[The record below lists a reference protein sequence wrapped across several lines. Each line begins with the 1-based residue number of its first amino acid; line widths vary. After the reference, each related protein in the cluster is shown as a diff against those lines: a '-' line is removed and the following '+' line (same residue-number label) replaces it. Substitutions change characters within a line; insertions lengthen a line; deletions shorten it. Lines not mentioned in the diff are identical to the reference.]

1 MSPHLGLQ
9 RIMIPSAQISSL
21 TTGSVTLPSARGAFV
36 QPEAGYWGRNDL
48 NGAQIG
54 KLSFISE
61 TTSTSSA
68 TTSTNNASYGGVANS
83 GTAGYYLGGYYAGPN
98 RRSVIDKIIFAT
110 DTRSSITNLPT
121 AVNGVT
127 AFANQGTAAYKPGGT
142 NQSVNPINEIAK
154 ILFSNDTVSTLG
166 ATISEAREAQGS
178 FGNKS
183 VAGYVIGGTTPAVGG
198 ASQRGDKLTFS
209 TETNANLGSFISPK
223 KRYLMSFNNDAVAGY
238 SAGGDDNATA
248 YATIL
253 KVAYSSDTLSTVSAT
268 LSVATSN
275 GMAGCAYVGV
285 AGYGNVGSGQ
295 TLNKFTF
302 SNETISTLASSLP
315 ATISAGI
322 AFGNS
327 GSY

>member
-1 MSPHLGLQ
+1 MAPHLGLQ
-9 RIMIPSAQISSL
+9 RIMIPSAQVSSL

-36 QPEAGYWGRNDL
+36 QPEAGYWGRTDNA
-48 NGAQIG
+48 GAQIG
-54 KLSFISE
+54 KLNFISE

-68 TTSTNNASYGGVANS
+68 TTSTNNSSYGGVANS

-110 DTRSSITNLPT
+110 DTRSSISTLPT

-127 AFANQGTAAYKPGGT
+127 GFANQGTAAYKPGGT
-142 NQSVNPINEIAK
+142 NQSVTPINEIAK
-154 ILFSNDTVSTLG
+154 IEFSNDAVSTLG

-198 ASQRGDKLTFS
+198 ASQRGDKFTFS
-209 TETNANLGSFISPK
+209 TETNSSLGSFISPK
-223 KRYLMSFNNDAVAGY
+223 KRYMMSFNNDAVAGY
-238 SAGGDDNATA
+238 VAGGDDNATT

-253 KVAYSSDTLSTVSAT
+253 KVVYSTDTLSTVSAT
-268 LSVATSN
+268 LTVAVSN
-275 GMAGCAYVGV
+275 SQSGCAYVGV
-285 AGYGNVGSGQ
+285 AGYGQVSGQ
-295 TLNKFTF
+295 SINKFAF
-302 SNETISTLASSLP
+302 SGETISTLASSLP

>member
-1 MSPHLGLQ
+1 MSRYPSFQ
-9 RIMIPSAQISSL
+9 RSI
-21 TTGSVTLPSARGAFV
+21 SVTGQVSDMNRGAITMPSARGAFTSL
-36 QPEAGYWGRNDL
+36 EAGYWGRNDL
-48 NGAQIG
+48 GGAQIG
-54 KLSFISE
+54 KLNFISE